1 MYQKYL
7 VSHDVKL
14 MLKQHFLNYVMII
27 IYFVKF
33 SSQNVRN
40 LVSTVDIY
48 AVFYP
53 HIILKFIDVFS
64 TETKRH

>member
-1 MYQKYL
+1 
-7 VSHDVKL
+7 

-40 LVSTVDIY
+40 LVSTVEIY